1 MFLEENFLYRRL
13 FSLAVLFLLLSA
25 GTVIPEC
32 WTKREHLCLVS
43 SFQTSQAQNALVV
56 ATLGW
61 TGIWVSIIY
70 YFNTIVLKEVT
81 TFAERV

>member
-1 MFLEENFLYRRL
+1 MFLEENFLYRHL

-25 GTVIPEC
+25 GTVNPEC

-43 SFQTSQAQNALVV
+43 SFQTAQAQKSLVV

-61 TGIWVSIIY
+61 TGIWVFII
-70 YFNTIVLKEVT
+70 ILIQ
-81 TFAERV
+81 